1 VLTRSAGY
9 ACGCFVKVH
18 VCEKCIGVADEY
30 FAERVKDLTGQ
41 LQLPILDTMVSV
53 SDSRTEDGDGIQK

>member
-1 VLTRSAGY
+1 MLTRQAGH

-18 VCEKCIGVADEY
+18 VCDSCIGVADEY
-30 FAERVKDLTGQ
+30 FSSRVKELTGQ

-53 SDSRTEDGDGIQK
+53 SDSRTEDRDGV